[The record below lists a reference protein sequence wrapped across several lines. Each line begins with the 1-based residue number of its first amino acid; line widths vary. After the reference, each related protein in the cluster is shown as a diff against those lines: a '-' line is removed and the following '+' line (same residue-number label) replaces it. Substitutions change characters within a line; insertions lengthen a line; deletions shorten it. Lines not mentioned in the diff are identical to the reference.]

1 MSNAAF
7 GHARERKVAA
17 RLTGENW
24 WVMRSAGSKGAADLV
39 CLKAERQPMMLQV
52 KATAAGPFAGFG
64 PSERQ
69 VLLAAAA
76 QAGARCFV
84 VWWPKRGKEV
94 WIAPDEWPSDR
105 RANLRST

>member
-1 MSNAAF
+1 VSNASF

-17 RLTGENW
+17 RLQSENW

-52 KATAAGPFAGFG
+52 KGTKTPFAGFG
-64 PSERQ
+64 PADRAK
-69 VLLAAAA
+69 LLEVAK

-84 VWWPKRGKEV
+84 VWWPRHGEEV
-94 WIAPDEWPSDR
+94 WIPPDQWPKA
-105 RANLRST
+105 RA